1 MATTQGLF
9 SNLGN
14 TLNNMPLSGSLGLLT
29 TGVGLLEGQNIGQA
43 VQSGLGTYQGL
54 ADIEERRKR
63 KGLIDKLVAE
73 GGFSKQ
79 EQALI
84 AASQNPAAVA
94 AQIRSANQ
102 SRADAAA
109 ARAATAAKP
118 TQAQQRATLADQ
130 YGLTGAEKRSYVLT
144 GNLPKA
150 IKQTS
155 LQEKDALLR
164 AAGITPGSAPYNQ
177 ALFGISPETQSAFEE
192 KRSALISAGFTEG
205 SDAFNQALF
214 NIREEKPNSFEQKRQ
229 ALIDAKIPEGSAQ
242 WNQALFGITEPSPR
256 NAQTQNFI
264 SPNDVTVGD
273 RTYKAGEIF
282 ALDLTD
288 RAAVA
293 SALSQNAYEAPAQ
306 QQSIESINP
315 DAPTASD
322 ILADGEGENPLSI
335 NVAEAAG
342 GDISGKLTDVANV
355 VTGAFGGSFSAS
367 REKQAAVIEAANN
380 SIREPL
386 VKALSRSGSVYTQK
400 QINNL
405 LPNSS
410 DRNEKFI
417 QKAEAL
423 IPTLKREL
431 ALQVSAAQT
440 AETLVDK
447 TAAENQIE
455 ALRKYIQSMES
466 GITAYRAT
474 NKQSSAF
481 SAADAIVG
489 D

>member
-1 MATTQGLF
+1 MQGLLSTFANKIGGLSTPQKLGLF
-9 SNLGN
+9 SAGSAFS
-14 TLNNMPLSGSLGLLT
+14 SGQSPA
-29 TGVGLLEGQNIGQA
+29 QA
-43 VQSGLGTYQGL
+43 MQTGLGTFQNFQNV
-54 ADIEERRKR
+54 AESRKR
-63 KGLIDKLVAE
+63 KEMLSKLVSE
-73 GGFSKQ
+73 GGFTEQ

-84 AASQNPAAVA
+84 LASQNPAAVA
-94 AQIRSANQ
+94 AQVRAAKQ

-109 ARAATAAKP
+109 ARAAAAAKP

-130 YGLTGAEKRSYVLT
+130 YGLTGAEKRNYVLT
-144 GNLPKA
+144 GNLQKA
-150 IKQTS
+150 PKQTS

-306 QQSIESINP
+306 QQSIKSINP

-410 DRNEKFI
+410 DRNERFI

-466 GITAYRAT
+466 GITTYRAT
-474 NKQSSAF
+474 NKQSSTF

>member
-1 MATTQGLF
+1 M
-9 SNLGN
+9 
-14 TLNNMPLSGSLGLLT
+14 
-29 TGVGLLEGQNIGQA
+29 
-43 VQSGLGTYQGL
+43 
-54 ADIEERRKR
+54 
-63 KGLIDKLVAE
+63 
-73 GGFSKQ
+73 
-79 EQALI
+79 
-84 AASQNPAAVA
+84 
-94 AQIRSANQ
+94 
-102 SRADAAA
+102 
-109 ARAATAAKP
+109 
-118 TQAQQRATLADQ
+118 
-130 YGLTGAEKRSYVLT
+130 
-144 GNLPKA
+144 
-150 IKQTS
+150 
-155 LQEKDALLR
+155 
-164 AAGITPGSAPYNQ
+164 
-177 ALFGISPETQSAFEE
+177 
-192 KRSALISAGFTEG
+192 
-205 SDAFNQALF
+205 
-214 NIREEKPNSFEQKRQ
+214 
-229 ALIDAKIPEGSAQ
+229 
-242 WNQALFGITEPSPR
+242 
-256 NAQTQNFI
+256 
-264 SPNDVTVGD
+264 
-273 RTYKAGEIF
+273 
-282 ALDLTD
+282 TD

-410 DRNEKFI
+410 DRNERFI

-466 GITAYRAT
+466 GITTYRAT
-474 NKQSSAF
+474 NKQSSTF

>member
-9 SNLGN
+9 GNLGN

-102 SRADAAA
+102 SRADAVA
-109 ARAATAAKP
+109 AREATAAAKKP
-118 TQAQQRATLADQ
+118 STAKGADG
-130 YGLTGAEKRSYVLT
+130 YLYFTDGPDAGKRVLPDVKKT
-144 GNLPKA
+144 PEP
-150 IKQTS
+150 TS